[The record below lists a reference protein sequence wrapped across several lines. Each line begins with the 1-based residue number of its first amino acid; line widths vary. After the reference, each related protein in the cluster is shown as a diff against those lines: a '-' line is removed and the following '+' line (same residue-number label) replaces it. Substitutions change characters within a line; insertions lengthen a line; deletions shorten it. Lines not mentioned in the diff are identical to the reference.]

1 MSLAFEDD
9 KILTS
14 NPFIDLLL
22 YNLKILS
29 FNSIIKDQYTANN
42 SETIDSIKNSDL
54 YIACY
59 ENRAEVALFNYIP
72 HDILVEAGVP
82 EEQIKLYENN
92 DEYDPYYLPEKYH
105 EAILKLAQPWYME
118 QYVELNE
125 YYRLITGQ
133 PPLGDPGIPMRDYE
147 YLLSDD
153 LLDYT
158 GEFVHET
165 GTDFCRMLENMGI
178 LDIIKADFPDAKY
191 LDYVTQGLDIYTV
204 RMKLDFQLLYYPDD
218 CDLAVTQEFLFKY
231 EENRKYVLATV
242 YSNAM
247 ELESEYYHSFIMIYL
262 IIITMLDMLME
273 VQSHIVKKDILDR
286 RCIQYIFS
294 IYGIPYY
301 RVIPYKYQERMC
313 KNVWSLVKYKSCT
326 QEMLNLI
333 DLFGF
338 DDIHIFK
345 YYILKVRRTNAW
357 GEYEYNS
364 NTKLVCRYNDIIEH
378 TTLEENL
385 SDPSTQPPIPPNLDW
400 YEDSTVDGQSIVDN
414 SRNLIS
420 YNDEDKVKSSTIEA
434 LDNDALNY
442 EYDKDNRDFIAT
454 LAEGDVVRY
463 INYPFDYFLQKGNV
477 MFVKVDGRVLVE
489 GVDYTISNYNTITF
503 HNGVTEGKSKVTY
516 EFYYDKETIDKD
528 FNVDTDHAIEM
539 DTKQWKNCRTGQ
551 IFDLDPIKWST
562 YFPNQNQVIVTVS
575 SVFIPPALYLIDYD
589 NHTVTIDSSVSIDGR
604 VVTIIMLY
612 SKSLRTQFEKHNV
625 EAVQDEQTDFF
636 IPEPFQH
643 YCLNENDFF
652 VTMGSIYVNQDR
664 YTIKPST
671 EEGRSLISFTDGT
684 RVPRGRSITFNFL
697 YSTNAIWNPLIVET
711 KTIHIVATQFYQTQF
726 DIDFPVNNYVDC
738 RYKVFIKLLG
748 WYLPEEMFEVVGN
761 GITFLDQSIALQ
773 PDDEMDVIL
782 VYVNSDRSSGNS
794 NIKVSTDY
802 RVADQ
807 DKQSTYD
814 IVFPTDHYHTKG
826 NEVLIDVEGIYLT
839 EGTDYEIDY
848 NDANGGKEGTLTL
861 KTYDYKP
868 MKGQRVN
875 YTFYWNQE
883 AEYYASLDQQQIPI
897 EEVGQDTFTLEFPF
911 FPYTQTGND
920 FVVMSGSTIVT
931 KDRISWVDQFNI
943 KIDGLDITEAGGYIT
958 VLYIYNNYYLLNQE
972 PDLIVEWKDA
982 PILSDRDYVEV
993 PVPFDQYI
1001 ENDWPYF
1008 VTHGD
1013 RQYLEDDKY
1022 EIYNS
1027 SWYANPTS
1035 DKDKYGNNITFTFI
1049 YLIREPW
1056 VEQVVEEDYA
1066 KDMDLVFC
1074 KIPIEDLYSSQY
1086 LKDPTNYKD
1095 YDAVVYQDGWW
1106 DGVQYKQNN
1115 HQEVIDAI
1123 YREKWN
1129 YARSKYYGLFQT
1141 MDVVKYSSMISY
1153 FYAMLYDDVF
1163 LEEEIKIK
1171 VDSLSPYH
1179 TFRLADLF
1187 IYMTCLTYIF
1197 NGLEDFVLDVP
1208 PDRKIVQAFNFRAS
1222 FKELQKCLRYHHEH
1236 IEKFDV
1242 WDFIIPT
1249 EQIPDLESLMNILQ
1263 TNWDVRTDLIQD
1275 MIDSEDY
1282 REYHIWKHFYEEL
1295 MTWELNF
1302 KFFELENGEV
1312 AETYTQFLQEK
1323 DSVLYNSLQEIKAMG
1338 NYEEQLD
1345 YIVQIVDDIVYV
1357 LDEFINGE
1365 WDCVFDRFPGQ
1376 SPTDALKYLLLV
1388 ISFFKSYKIVFLTKG
1403 IQMNI
1408 GGDGTKPDEDTFF
1421 KGMDLCRI
1429 RKTDN
1434 IITYYPLVEHIQTTR
1449 HLGFKERFREHENGK
1464 WMREDFTI
1472 TRNGR
1477 WTSTKDINGTVTINP
1492 IYYDKDLITNGSL
1505 IIEKQEFNKD
1515 IITDGMVTI
1524 NKEDFTY
1531 DLFGGNTITFEYV
1544 QGEDN
1549 ADIDSDT
1556 IINKEDFYIDILT
1569 ENQVELIR
1577 SEYTGENDGTIDGDL
1592 ELVFTEYDGVDNG
1605 TIDGQ
1610 LELVFTEYDGV
1621 DDGTID
1627 GELNID
1633 KLYPSEDE
1641 LNDHYTITGTVDT
1654 QLQQV
1659 DPDDEAYIIVSDV
1672 KLEPYQV
1679 DPEDPNYLIDGQLNI
1694 NPEYPTDE
1702 ELEDHY
1708 TITGEVSTEL
1718 HQVDE
1723 NDPAYIIDGELNVD
1737 KLYPSEDDEDYIIDS
1752 DVDLVPY
1759 PVDPEDPNYLIDGMI
1774 NINAEYPTDEELND
1788 HYTITGTVDTQLQQ
1802 VDPNDKA
1809 YIINSD
1815 LNIDRESI
1823 DVEDPRYNID
1833 GDLELVFT
1841 EYTGED
1847 DGTIDGELNINAE
1860 YPLEDDEAYII
1871 SGELDIEGFELPD
1884 DDSFAIE
1891 GTVTID
1897 KQYIPEDN
1905 SDYII
1910 EGNLNID
1917 KSYPTDDEYN
1927 DHYTID
1933 GDLDIKGII
1942 VEPDEGYTID
1952 GTVNIDAEY
1961 PSEDDDTY
1969 IIDGNMTY
1977 EQGQLEEDNPDY
1989 IIEGTVELDSELE
2002 FVYDL
2007 DSDLIVNYD
2016 ESNSDID
2023 SDVTINKHE
2032 FFTTVGVEFEVPNQE
2047 FTTDIDG
2054 NMDLINTD
2062 FNTILLN
2069 GELNVDNEEYY
2080 TDINGDLNI
2089 NQESIDEDV
2098 LVEFIVPNQEFTT
2111 DIDGELEIEENE
2123 SNTDIDGTVDTED
2136 EEFTTDIDGTL
2147 DIGNESLDTDVTVE
2161 FEVPNQEFSTD
2172 IDGGLNINNES
2183 IEEDIDGNLNVDNEE
2198 FTTDID
2204 GTVELIN
2211 RTYVKQNVLDG
2222 YEYIRNTTSSGGG
2235 VQTNI
2240 TGRLYYSSVNR
2251 AYEIENCSVV
2261 YGESTGNY
2269 DLNGSVELYIPYE
2282 GFTITNITTLG
2293 QQGVANRNVESTIT
2307 FPVTVTVS
2315 DISHLVNDNG
2325 EFYDSKAVSMSM
2337 ADTYISYRS
2346 FEVTG
2351 VNVGLKQIY
2360 ILVTLTGT
2368 WANDSQY
2375 GAIFYITDDTGIR
2388 VTSSMLIMNVTVYD
2402 EPDQPV
2408 DPNAS
2413 ITIDSSTENDR
2424 RWQSYDSYTNGRYN
2438 ISSGY
2443 GGWDV
2448 TLNNIT
2454 TEYLDLQNITMS
2466 IVSCSNS
2473 SSSGALRS
2481 VTFDGTTD
2489 KGTNT
2494 KFGLNFSISDS
2505 ISTRN
2510 ANYDYT
2516 LEVNVPVTNGYSG
2529 TLTTQFTIKLYI
2541 Y

>member
-29 FNSIIKDQYTANN
+29 FNSIIKDQYTADN

-59 ENRAEVALFNYIP
+59 ENRAEVALFSYIP

-82 EEQIKLYENN
+82 EEQIRLYENN

-158 GEFVHET
+158 GEFIHET

-420 YNDEDKVKSSTIEA
+420 YDDEDKVKSSTIEA
-434 LDNDALNY
+434 LDNDALNS

-539 DTKQWKNCRTGQ
+539 DTKQWKNCRSGQ

-643 YCLNENDFF
+643 YCLNENNFF

-664 YTIKPST
+664 YTITPST
-671 EEGRSLISFTDGT
+671 EEERSLISFTDGT

-748 WYLPEEMFEVVGN
+748 WYLPEEMFEVVGD

-802 RVADQ
+802 RVAEQ

-848 NDANGGKEGTLTL
+848 NDANGGKEGILTL

-920 FVVMSGSTIVT
+920 FIVMSGSTIVT

-943 KIDGLDITEAGGYIT
+943 KIDGLDITEIGGYIT

-993 PVPFDQYI
+993 PVPFEQYI

-1022 EIYNS
+1022 EIYDS
-1027 SWYANPTS
+1027 SWYANPAS
-1035 DKDKYGNNITFTFI
+1035 DKDKYGDNITFTFI

-1056 VEQVVEEDYA
+1056 VEQVEEEDYS

-1222 FKELQKCLRYHHEH
+1222 FKELQKYLRYHHEH

-1263 TNWDVRTDLIQD
+1263 TNWDVRTDLVQD

-1449 HLGFKERFREHENGK
+1449 HLGFAERFREHENGK

-1477 WTSTKDINGTVTINP
+1477 WTSIKDINGTVNINP

-1549 ADIDSDT
+1549 TDIDSDT
-1556 IINKEDFYIDILT
+1556 TINKEDFYIDILT
-1569 ENQVELIR
+1569 ENQIELIR
-1577 SEYTGENDGTIDGDL
+1577 SEYTGEDD
-1592 ELVFTEYDGVDNG
+1592 G

-1627 GELNID
+1627 GELNVD
-1633 KLYPSEDE
+1633 KLYPTEDE
-1641 LNDHYTITGTVDT
+1641 LDEHYTITGTVDT
-1654 QLQQV
+1654 QLHQA
-1659 DPDDEAYIIVSDV
+1659 DPMDEAYII
-1672 KLEPYQV
+1672 
-1679 DPEDPNYLIDGQLNI
+1679 
-1694 NPEYPTDE
+1694 
-1702 ELEDHY
+1702 
-1708 TITGEVSTEL
+1708 TG
-1718 HQVDE
+1718 
-1723 NDPAYIIDGELNVD
+1723 
-1737 KLYPSEDDEDYIIDS
+1737 
-1752 DVDLVPY
+1752 
-1759 PVDPEDPNYLIDGMI
+1759 
-1774 NINAEYPTDEELND
+1774 
-1788 HYTITGTVDTQLQQ
+1788 
-1802 VDPNDKA
+1802 
-1809 YIINSD
+1809 D

-1833 GDLELVFT
+1833 GDLKLVFT
-1841 EYTGED
+1841 EYDGID

-1891 GTVTID
+1891 GTVIID

-1905 SDYII
+1905 DNYII
-1910 EGNLNID
+1910 KGNLNID

-1933 GDLDIKGII
+1933 GELDIEGII

-1961 PSEDDDTY
+1961 PSEDDDAY

-1989 IIEGTVELDSELE
+1989 IIEGTVELASELE

-2007 DSDLIVNYD
+2007 DSDLTVNYD

-2098 LVEFIVPNQEFTT
+2098 LVEFIIPNQEFTT
-2111 DIDGELEIEENE
+2111 DIDGELEVEENE

-2136 EEFTTDIDGTL
+2136 EVFTTDIDGTL
-2147 DIGNESLDTDVTVE
+2147 NIGNESLDTDVTVE
-2161 FEVPNQEFSTD
+2161 FEVPNQEFTTD
-2172 IDGGLNINNES
+2172 IDGNLDIDNES

-2198 FTTDID
+2198 FNTDID
-2204 GTVELIN
+2204 GTVELIS

-2235 VQTNI
+2235 
-2240 TGRLYYSSVNR
+2240 Y
-2251 AYEIENCSVV
+2251 
-2261 YGESTGNY
+2261 
-2269 DLNGSVELYIPYE
+2269 
-2282 GFTITNITTLG
+2282 
-2293 QQGVANRNVESTIT
+2293 
-2307 FPVTVTVS
+2307 
-2315 DISHLVNDNG
+2315 
-2325 EFYDSKAVSMSM
+2325 K
-2337 ADTYISYRS
+2337 
-2346 FEVTG
+2346 
-2351 VNVGLKQIY
+2351 
-2360 ILVTLTGT
+2360 
-2368 WANDSQY
+2368 
-2375 GAIFYITDDTGIR
+2375 
-2388 VTSSMLIMNVTVYD
+2388 LI
-2402 EPDQPV
+2402 
-2408 DPNAS
+2408 
-2413 ITIDSSTENDR
+2413 
-2424 RWQSYDSYTNGRYN
+2424 
-2438 ISSGY
+2438 
-2443 GGWDV
+2443 
-2448 TLNNIT
+2448 
-2454 TEYLDLQNITMS
+2454 
-2466 IVSCSNS
+2466 
-2473 SSSGALRS
+2473 
-2481 VTFDGTTD
+2481 
-2489 KGTNT
+2489 
-2494 KFGLNFSISDS
+2494 
-2505 ISTRN
+2505 
-2510 ANYDYT
+2510 
-2516 LEVNVPVTNGYSG
+2516 
-2529 TLTTQFTIKLYI
+2529 
-2541 Y
+2541 